1 LTPTGPIDFDPCDGC
16 EEFCRK
22 ACPQN
27 AFEKIVISSAETG
40 LASLPGRSGCYSRS
54 TCLIQSSKSSN
65 DDEDS
70 RIDENKMLDLSVD
83 LEDIDKTKNYF
94 ETCRL
99 CDLACPVGS

>member
-1 LTPTGPIDFDPCDGC
+1 M
-16 EEFCRK
+16 
-22 ACPQN
+22 
-27 AFEKIVISSAETG
+27 
-40 LASLPGRSGCYSRS
+40 
-54 TCLIQSSKSSN
+54 IQSSKSSN